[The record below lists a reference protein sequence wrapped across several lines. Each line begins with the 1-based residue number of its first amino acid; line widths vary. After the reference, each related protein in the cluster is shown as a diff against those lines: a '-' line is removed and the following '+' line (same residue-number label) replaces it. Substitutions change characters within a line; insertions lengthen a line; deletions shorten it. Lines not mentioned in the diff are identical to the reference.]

1 MTARSRSYK
10 EGLLRRLKDNT
21 EAVNYLQAALADSQS
36 AFLVALKNVL
46 DSRKVAVVA
55 RASKL
60 NRVHIHQMLTEN
72 GNPTLSSL
80 EKLLRAI
87 GLRLEI
93 RLDETNGSKS
103 AASSTHNQ
111 RTRAKSASA
120 NGKQLKS
127 KRSSQG
133 KRQAIRAAVLAG
145 EQSGIAKGDVFA
157 ELRERIRRRAWVTEK
172 RNTPRSKQKF

>member
-1 MTARSRSYK
+1 MTRRFRSYK
-10 EGLLRRLKDNT
+10 ESLLRRLKDNS
-21 EAVNYLQAALADSQS
+21 EAVNYLQAALEDSQS

-60 NRVHIHQMLTEN
+60 NRVHIHQMLTED

-93 RLDETNGSKS
+93 GLDEARSRKAAALS
-103 AASSTHNQ
+103 AHNQ
-111 RTRAKSASA
+111 RSRAKAASA
-120 NGKQLKS
+120 NGPKRKS
-127 KRSSQG
+127 TNSSQR
-133 KRQAIRAAVLAG
+133 KLRTVRAAVLTA
-145 EQSGIAKGDVFA
+145 EQSGVAEGNAIA
-157 ELRERIRRRAWVTEK
+157 ELRKHVRHRDSLTGSR
-172 RNTPRSKQKF
+172 